1 MSKLVEVIINS
12 KNQLIPLNGELINFE
27 LSFKVTTPDHQPFFA
42 LVLPKKE
49 IDSYA
54 SLEKIELKEAPG
66 FIKGNIK
73 NNDNNYEDYFLL
85 LRKEG
90 EPITSQVEI
99 DIKEIEGVQEEE
111 NKEDEDD
118 CQRNSNQ
125 VKSNSSNIL
134 KIINDNFLLIIC
146 SLLGF
151 LFLYY
156 CYSQRQQKTVS
167 EINVTPNPIYSSS
180 PNLPSPNLN
189 SANLTSPNLTSPN
202 LLSPNLTPPPNLT
215 DMKGLELLKSI
226 KTSMK

>member
-99 DIKEIEGVQEEE
+99 DIKEIEGVKEKE
-111 NKEDEDD
+111 NKEDD

-134 KIINDNFLLIIC
+134 QIINDNFLLIIC

-167 EINVTPNPIYSSS
+167 EMNVTTNPIYSSS
-180 PNLPSPNLN
+180 PNITSPNLASPN
-189 SANLTSPNLTSPN
+189 ITSPNITSPNLTSPN
-202 LLSPNLTPPPNLT
+202 LTSPNLT